1 MGYSII
7 FRDKTRTESV
17 TKATSPGLKQDTYP
31 TTDVSI
37 PTDTELGTQLTS
49 TGKIFGHW
57 ANFPCLVKT
66 LGQNRQKRQW
76 RAAVVVVIAAATNSE
91 IYWSCNYWREM

>member
-49 TGKIFGHW
+49 TGKLSVTGRNSLFGED
-57 ANFPCLVKT
+57 
-66 LGQNRQKRQW
+66 LGPEP
-76 RAAVVVVIAAATNSE
+76 AEEAMAGSGNSC
-91 IYWSCNYWREM
+91 CN

>member
-1 MGYSII
+1 VIKLRFSCALNCAARETRASGKTKNIESREQRLQGIMGYSII

-37 PTDTELGTQLTS
+37 PTDTELGTQLTA

-57 ANFPCLVKT
+57 VNFPA
-66 LGQNRQKRQW
+66 W
-76 RAAVVVVIAAATNSE
+76 
-91 IYWSCNYWREM
+91 

>member
-7 FRDKTRTESV
+7 FRDETRTESV

-49 TGKIFGHW
+49 TGKLSVTG
-57 ANFPCLVKT
+57 
-66 LGQNRQKRQW
+66 R
-76 RAAVVVVIAAATNSE
+76 NSPV
-91 IYWSCNYWREM
+91 W

>member
-49 TGKIFGHW
+49 TGKLSVTG
-57 ANFPCLVKT
+57 
-66 LGQNRQKRQW
+66 R
-76 RAAVVVVIAAATNSE
+76 NSPV
-91 IYWSCNYWREM
+91 W

>member
-17 TKATSPGLKQDTYP
+17 TKATSPSLKQDTYP

-49 TGKIFGHW
+49 TGKLSVTG
-57 ANFPCLVKT
+57 
-66 LGQNRQKRQW
+66 R
-76 RAAVVVVIAAATNSE
+76 NSPV
-91 IYWSCNYWREM
+91 W